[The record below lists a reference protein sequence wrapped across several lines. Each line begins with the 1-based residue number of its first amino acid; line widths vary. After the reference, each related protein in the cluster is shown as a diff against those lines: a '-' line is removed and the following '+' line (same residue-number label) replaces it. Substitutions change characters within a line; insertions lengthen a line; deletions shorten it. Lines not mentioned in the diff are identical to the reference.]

1 MNFISTRGGEKVT
14 AARAIVKGLADNGG
28 LFVPE
33 KFPSVSAEEMRKM
46 LEMSYPCL
54 LYTSPSPRD

>member
-33 KFPSVSAEEMRKM
+33 IPVRIRGGNAENA
-46 LEMSYPCL
+46 
-54 LYTSPSPRD
+54 